1 MANNSAVDGWVMF
14 CLKYKGKF
22 PDSESIPLV
31 NNLLE
36 ALTDGKGHRYG
47 RHSNVYKCG
56 HYCEAPSCNKC
67 GDDRCPLQILELPPP
82 YPKQFHNCFNLLY
95 ILYPEDTSDVRIN
108 DDCNYCKKQKKLET
122 TSLE

>member
-1 MANNSAVDGWVMF
+1 MDNNSDVDAWVMF
-14 CLKYKGKF
+14 LLKYKGKF
-22 PDSESIPLV
+22 PDSEYILLV
-31 NNLLE
+31 DNLLKV
-36 ALTDGKGHRYG
+36 LTDGEGHRYG
-47 RHSNVYKCG
+47 RHSNIYDCG
-56 HYCEAPSCNKC
+56 HYNEAASCNKC
-67 GDDRCPLQILELPPP
+67 VGGCPLQILELPPP